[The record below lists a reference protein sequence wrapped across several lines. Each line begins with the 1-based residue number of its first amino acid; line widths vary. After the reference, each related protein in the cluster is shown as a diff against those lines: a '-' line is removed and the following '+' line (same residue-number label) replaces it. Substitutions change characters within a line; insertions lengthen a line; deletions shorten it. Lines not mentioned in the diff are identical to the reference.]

1 MRFILTTRPTTGTR
15 PAIFLDRDG
24 VINHRIVGG
33 YVTNWRQFKF
43 IPRIKTALAR
53 LSKLGVPLIVVSNQ
67 AGVVKGLVT
76 RRALR
81 DITERFVAALAK
93 AGARIDA
100 VYYCPH
106 TPEAHCPCRK
116 PRPGLLKQAARDWR
130 LSLKSSVLIGDSLS
144 DLEAARAV
152 HCPAIFLA
160 SRHQALDFPD
170 RAAWSP
176 VTLARSSSQLPRMVC
191 RLLRKKLGK

>member
-24 VINHRIVGG
+24 VINHRTLGG

-43 IPRIKTALAR
+43 IPGIKTALAQ

-67 AGVVKGLVT
+67 AGVGKGLVT

-106 TPEAHCPCRK
+106 TPEDHCPCRK

-130 LSLKSSVLIGDSLS
+130 LNLKRSVLIGDSLS

-152 HCPAIFLA
+152 HCPAIFLTA
-160 SRHQALDFPD
+160 NRGTPAGTNRTHSGEVTVVRRPSDISRVV
-170 RAAWSP
+170 R
-176 VTLARSSSQLPRMVC
+176 
-191 RLLRKKLGK
+191 RLLGQATA